1 VIKVCKSDYLE
12 MTMRIAVLDD
22 YLKVAQGLANW
33 SSLGADVKFF
43 HEFIQPDQL
52 AKTLADFEV
61 VVAMR
66 ERSAFP
72 AAVIQSMPKL
82 KLLVTTGLR
91 NNSIDLDA
99 CRQKG
104 VVVCG
109 SPGDPKSTGAT
120 AELAWAL
127 MLALFKK
134 IPQESANMT
143 NGLWQTSMPPTI
155 EGKRLGLVGAGQL
168 GKKVAKV
175 GQAFGM
181 EVVAWSPN
189 LTEERAAEA
198 GVKLVTK
205 QELFSTSDAIS
216 VHMVLSERSRGVV
229 DAASLKSMKP
239 TAFIVNTSRAGL
251 IDQVTLRAL
260 LEQGKIGGAGIDVYD
275 AEPLAADDVWR
286 KTPRT
291 LLTPHL
297 GYATPEN
304 FAAFYPNV
312 VANIAAWVAGK
323 PQRVLT

>member
-1 VIKVCKSDYLE
+1 
-12 MTMRIAVLDD
+12 MRIAVLDD
-22 YLKVAQGLANW
+22 YLKVAQGLADW
-33 SSLGADVKFF
+33 SSLNADVKFF

-72 AAVIQSMPKL
+72 LAVIQAMPKI
-82 KLLVTTGLR
+82 KLLVTTGMR
-91 NNSIDLDA
+91 NNSIDLEA

-109 SPGDPKSTGAT
+109 SPGDPNSTGAT

-127 MLALFKK
+127 LLALFKK

-155 EGKRLGLVGAGQL
+155 QGKRLGLLGAGQL
-168 GKKVAKV
+168 GKKVAKF
-175 GQAFGM
+175 GHAFGM

-216 VHMVLSERSRGVV
+216 VHMVLSERSRGVA
-229 DAASLKSMKP
+229 DAASLKLMKS

-251 IDQVTLRAL
+251 IDQVALRTL
-260 LEQGKIGGAGIDVYD
+260 LEQGKIGGAGIDVID
-275 AEPLAADDVWR
+275 AEPLAPDHVWR
-286 KTPRT
+286 KVPRT

-304 FAAFYPNV
+304 FAVLFPNV

>member
-1 VIKVCKSDYLE
+1 
-12 MTMRIAVLDD
+12 MRIAVLDD
-22 YLKVAQGLANW
+22 YLKVAQGLADW
-33 SSLGADVKFF
+33 SSLNADVKFF

-72 AAVIQSMPKL
+72 LAVIQAMPKI
-82 KLLVTTGLR
+82 KLLVTTGMR
-91 NNSIDLDA
+91 NNSIDLEA

-109 SPGDPKSTGAT
+109 SPGDPNSTGAT

-127 MLALFKK
+127 LLALFKK

-155 EGKRLGLVGAGQL
+155 QGKRLGLLGAGQL
-168 GKKVAKV
+168 GKKVAKF
-175 GQAFGM
+175 GHAFGM

-205 QELFSTSDAIS
+205 QELLSTSDAIS
-216 VHMVLSERSRGVV
+216 VHMVLSERSRGVA
-229 DAASLKSMKP
+229 DAASLKLMKS

-251 IDQVTLRAL
+251 IDQVALRTL
-260 LEQGKIGGAGIDVYD
+260 LEQGKIGGAGIDVFD
-275 AEPLAADDVWR
+275 AEPLAPDHVWR
-286 KTPRT
+286 KVPRT

-304 FAAFYPNV
+304 FAVLFPNV

>member
-1 VIKVCKSDYLE
+1 
-12 MTMRIAVLDD
+12 MRIAVLDD
-22 YLKVAQGLANW
+22 YLKVAQGLADW
-33 SSLGADVKFF
+33 SSLNAEVKFF

-72 AAVIQSMPKL
+72 LAVIQAMPKI
-82 KLLVTTGLR
+82 KLLVTTGMR
-91 NNSIDLDA
+91 NNSIDLEA

-109 SPGDPKSTGAT
+109 SPGDPNSTGAT

-127 MLALFKK
+127 LLALFKK
-134 IPQESANMT
+134 IPQESANMA

-155 EGKRLGLVGAGQL
+155 QGKRLGLLGAGQL
-168 GKKVAKV
+168 GKKVAKF
-175 GQAFGM
+175 GHAFGM

-216 VHMVLSERSRGVV
+216 VHMVLSERSRGVA
-229 DAASLKSMKP
+229 DAASLKLMKS
-239 TAFIVNTSRAGL
+239 TAFIANTSRAGL
-251 IDQVTLRAL
+251 IDQVALRAL
-260 LEQGKIGGAGIDVYD
+260 LEQGKIGGAGIDVFD
-275 AEPLAADDVWR
+275 AEPLAPDHVWR
-286 KTPRT
+286 KVPRT

-304 FAAFYPNV
+304 FAVLFPNV

>member
-1 VIKVCKSDYLE
+1 
-12 MTMRIAVLDD
+12 M
-22 YLKVAQGLANW
+22 
-33 SSLGADVKFF
+33 
-43 HEFIQPDQL
+43 
-52 AKTLADFEV
+52 
-61 VVAMR
+61 
-66 ERSAFP
+66 
-72 AAVIQSMPKL
+72 
-82 KLLVTTGLR
+82 R
-91 NNSIDLDA
+91 NNSIDLEA

-109 SPGDPKSTGAT
+109 SPGDPNSTGAT

-134 IPQESANMT
+134 IPQESANMA

-155 EGKRLGLVGAGQL
+155 QGKRLGLLGAGQL
-168 GKKVAKV
+168 GKKVAKF
-175 GQAFGM
+175 GHAFGM

-205 QELFSTSDAIS
+205 QELFSTSDAMS
-216 VHMVLSERSRGVV
+216 VHMVLSERSRGVA
-229 DAASLKSMKP
+229 DAASLKLMKS
-239 TAFIVNTSRAGL
+239 TAFIVNTSRAEL
-251 IDQVTLRAL
+251 IDQVALRTL
-260 LEQGKIGGAGIDVYD
+260 LEQGKIGGAGIDVFD
-275 AEPLAADDVWR
+275 AEPLAPDDVWR
-286 KTPRT
+286 KAPRT

-304 FAAFYPNV
+304 FAVLFPNV

>member
-1 VIKVCKSDYLE
+1 
-12 MTMRIAVLDD
+12 MRIAVLDD
-22 YLKVAQGLANW
+22 YLKVAQGLADW
-33 SSLGADVKFF
+33 SSLNADIKFF
-43 HEFIQPDQL
+43 HEFIRPDQL
-52 AKTLADFEV
+52 AKCLAGFEV

-72 AAVIQSMPKL
+72 VAVIQAMPKL
-82 KLLVTTGLR
+82 KLLVTTGMR
-91 NNSIDLDA
+91 NNSIDLEA
-99 CRQKG
+99 CRQRG

-109 SPGDPKSTGAT
+109 SPGDPNSTGAT

-127 MLALFKK
+127 LLALFKK

-155 EGKRLGLVGAGQL
+155 QGKRLGLLGAGQL
-168 GKKVAKV
+168 GKKVAKF
-175 GQAFGM
+175 GHAFGM

-216 VHMVLSERSRGVV
+216 VHMVLSERSRGVA
-229 DAASLKSMKP
+229 DAASLKLMKS

-251 IDQVTLRAL
+251 IDQVALRTL
-260 LEQGKIGGAGIDVYD
+260 LEQGKIGGAGIDVFD
-275 AEPLAADDVWR
+275 AEPLAPDHVWR
-286 KTPRT
+286 KVPRT

-304 FAAFYPNV
+304 FAVLFPNV

>member
-1 VIKVCKSDYLE
+1 
-12 MTMRIAVLDD
+12 MRIAVLDD
-22 YLKVAQGLANW
+22 YLKVAQGLADW
-33 SSLGADVKFF
+33 SSLNADVKFF

-72 AAVIQSMPKL
+72 LAVIQAMPKI
-82 KLLVTTGLR
+82 KLLVTTGMR
-91 NNSIDLDA
+91 NNSIDLEA

-109 SPGDPKSTGAT
+109 SPGDPNSTGAT

-127 MLALFKK
+127 LLALFKK

-155 EGKRLGLVGAGQL
+155 QGKRLGLLGAGQL
-168 GKKVAKV
+168 GKKVAKF
-175 GQAFGM
+175 GHAFGM

-216 VHMVLSERSRGVV
+216 VHMVLSERSRGVA
-229 DAASLKSMKP
+229 DAASLKLMKS

-251 IDQVTLRAL
+251 IDQVALRTL
-260 LEQGKIGGAGIDVYD
+260 LEQGKIGGAGIDVFD
-275 AEPLAADDVWR
+275 AEPLAPDHVWR
-286 KTPRT
+286 KVPRT

-304 FAAFYPNV
+304 FAVLFQNV